1 MRALR
6 WPRVWLG
13 LWLLAI
19 AVVAVLSLL
28 PAPHMPLETP
38 QNFDK
43 LLHFLAYFGLA
54 FSAVQLFSSRRALVF
69 VSLGLIALGV
79 LLEWAQGAWLPHLRY
94 ADEWDAV
101 ANTLG
106 VVAGVL
112 LATTPLARCLL
123 RLEQLLGA

>member
-94 ADEWDAV
+94 ADGWDAV

-106 VVAGVL
+106 VGAGVL
-112 LATTPLARCLL
+112 LATTPLARCLPC
-123 RLEQLLGA
+123 RW